1 MNGQRERVGKIG
13 MAGEE
18 TGGCG
23 GREGVGEVGIGKNQ
37 YLLPKVVLLQSHSL
51 ARAHG
56 SATQH

>member
-1 MNGQRERVGKIG
+1 

-23 GREGVGEVGIGKNQ
+23 GREGVGEAGIGKNQ